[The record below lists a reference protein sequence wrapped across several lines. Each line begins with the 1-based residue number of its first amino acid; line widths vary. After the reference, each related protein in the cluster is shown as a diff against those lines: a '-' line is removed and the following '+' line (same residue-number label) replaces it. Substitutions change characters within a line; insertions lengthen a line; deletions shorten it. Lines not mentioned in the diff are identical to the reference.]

1 MFTNINKL
9 DFLFNNSLNFD
20 ELNKA
25 GSILLGLFKKTNEQ
39 LLLVGKNKRPFK
51 LDIKFIEWLVGFTDA
66 EGNFHLSLKDLKNNT
81 FRLPQLTFQIGLH
94 IDDLK
99 TLKLIQSKLHCGL
112 ITISKDRCNFY
123 VNDIF
128 SIVNI
133 IIPIFTYFKLN
144 SSKIHM
150 FNIFK
155 IAAELVFN
163 GGHLNQIGKMKLI
176 SLRYEIGELVKN
188 KKPGKINKITLQWL
202 VGFIEGECSFSTSI
216 NCVRFKFEN
225 TIVEANL
232 FKAILEFL
240 GLSHSINLQ
249 FPKLRNRS
257 LNENPVVVFE
267 ITPIDFI
274 YKQLIPL
281 LQSANWYTKK
291 YLDFKDW
298 SIIARLQ
305 YLGFHRLVE
314 GQNLISLIK
323 SRMNNFRLS
332 TNLKFKGNLF
342 IPQLVFNKVFSLP
355 NPYLDYGTFRIKAN
369 TLNIVQQN
377 GFSLVVT
384 NLNSNHKKIY
394 SKLSDCINELKI
406 NKIQIITCLTNKT
419 SYQGY
424 TFSIESTFCLHASAP
439 QRSECLDTINV

>member
-1 MFTNINKL
+1 M
-9 DFLFNNSLNFD
+9 
-20 ELNKA
+20 
-25 GSILLGLFKKTNEQ
+25 G
-39 LLLVGKNKRPFK
+39 
-51 LDIKFIEWLVGFTDA
+51 FIDA
-66 EGNFHLSLKDLKNNT
+66 EGNFHLSLKDFKDNT
-81 FRLPQLTFQIGLH
+81 FRFPQLTFQIALH

-128 SIVNI
+128 SIINI
-133 IIPIFTYFKLN
+133 IIPICTHFKLN

-150 FNIFK
+150 FNIFT
-155 IAAELVFN
+155 IAAELIFN
-163 GGHLNQIGKMKLI
+163 GEHLNHIGKMKLI
-176 SLRYEIGELVKN
+176 SLKNEISELVKN
-188 KKPGKINKITLQWL
+188 KKPGFINKITLQWL
-202 VGFIEGECSFSTSI
+202 IGFIEGECSFSTSSC
-216 NCVRFKFEN
+216 CVRLKFEN
-225 TIVEANL
+225 TVVETNL
-232 FKAILEFL
+232 FRAILEFL
-240 GLSHSINLQ
+240 GISHSINLQ
-249 FPKLRNRS
+249 FPKLRNKGF
-257 LNENPVVVFE
+257 NENPVVVFE

-281 LQSANWYTKK
+281 LQSSNWYTKK

-298 SIIARLQ
+298 TIIAKLQ
-305 YLGFHRLVE
+305 YLGFHTLVE

-332 TNLKFKGNLF
+332 TNIKFNGNLF

-369 TLNIVQQN
+369 SFNIVQQN

-384 NLNSNHKKIY
+384 NLNSNQKKTY
-394 SKLSDCINELKI
+394 SKLSDCIKELKI
-406 NKIQIITCLTNKT
+406 NKIQIINCLTNKT

-424 TFSIESTFCLHASAP
+424 TFSIKSTFFTK
-439 QRSECLDTINV
+439 CLDFTL